1 MKRFNFTLTSVS
13 WILLIVL
20 ILGSCNKSSVPYT
33 QDGNWVSRSSLNGPN
48 RSEAVAIPV
57 GNFVYLTTGID
68 QTFKR
73 YNDVWQYDPAND
85 NWLQMANLPD
95 TNATG
100 GRTARNSAIGFAVA
114 DKAYIGTGYDGNN
127 PMKDFW
133 EFDPEGNTWTQKADF
148 AGTARYD
155 AVAFGIQTFGYVSTG
170 YDGSN
175 AQKDFWQYDPSGD
188 TWTQKVSMGGDK
200 RSGAVAFV
208 YNDKGYIV
216 TGVNSGT
223 LTTDFWVFD
232 PSQPEASSWKQ
243 LRHITNFSSDNY
255 DDGYTTI
262 ARSNGAAFIIGD
274 KAYISTG
281 QNVQLYNF
289 TWEYDFASDL
299 WKQKTPFEGAQRE
312 GAVGF
317 TTGGRGYVG
326 TGKSASAVF
335 DDIREFHPSEVYN
348 VND

>member
-1 MKRFNFTLTSVS
+1 MKRFNITLASVS
-13 WILLIVL
+13 WILLIVFV
-20 ILGSCNKSSVPYT
+20 LGSCNKSSVPYT

-57 GNFVYLTTGID
+57 GNFVYLATGID

-73 YNDVWQYDPAND
+73 YTDTWQYDPTND
-85 NWLQMANLPD
+85 NWLQVANLPD
-95 TNATG
+95 TNAAG
-100 GRTARNSAIGFAVA
+100 AKTARNSAIGFSVGAN
-114 DKAYIGTGYDGNN
+114 AYMGTGYDGNN

-133 EFDPEGNTWTQKADF
+133 QYNPETNIWTQKASF

-155 AVAFGIQTFGYVSTG
+155 AVGFGIGNFGYLATG

-175 AQKDFWQYDPSGD
+175 AQKDFWQYDPDAD

-208 YNDKGYIV
+208 HSDKAYIL
-216 TGVNSGT
+216 TGINSGT
-223 LTTDFWVFD
+223 FTSDFWEFD

-243 LRHITNFSSDNY
+243 LRRITNFSSENY

-262 ARSNGAAFIIGD
+262 VRANGVGFVIGD
-274 KAYISTG
+274 KAYITSG
-281 QNVQLYNF
+281 QNVSLLNW
-289 TWEYDFASDL
+289 TWEYDFATDL
-299 WKQKTPFEGAQRE
+299 WKEKTPYEGAARE

-317 TTGGRGYVG
+317 TILGRGYVG

-335 DDIREFHPSEVYN
+335 DDLREFHPNEVYN